1 MVRRPPAHSA
11 LPSDN
16 LPDWARPGVL
26 RSSSPKSPP
35 REYSAAGGNDSLL
48 TLSEA
53 AGLLQV
59 STRTLRR
66 WIASGDLRCIR
77 LGTRTI
83 RLRRQDLDHFV
94 ARSRG

>member
-26 RSSSPKSPP
+26 RSPPPRSPP
-35 REYSAAGGNDSLL
+35 PEHSAAGDNDSLL
-48 TLSEA
+48 TLSAA

-66 WIASGDLRCIR
+66 WVASGDLPRIR